1 MHHRF
6 SNKEMLLDSLPCSFA
21 SYENFA
27 LIVSSLVLYAA
38 VSCPGAYLEV
48 MKIK

>member
-1 MHHRF
+1 MNHRF
-6 SNKEMLLDSLPCSFA
+6 SNKEMLLDSFA
-21 SYENFA
+21 SYPNFA